1 MSNNGTLSICL
12 VTSDIETIRSVKAS
26 CPPPNVIH
34 VFSQD
39 QLVNEH
45 HTISD
50 HGMHIVDKAADADA
64 VLVEWSFQEAPAI
77 NTLCFRIRRDLLGP
91 VLMVTREGPETLTAC
106 LAAGADDVI
115 QLPVYLPLVQA
126 HVLSYR
132 RLIQAALLAEPNR
145 ANGLQDKPEHSEL
158 HFGPLRLSH
167 RKHRFFIHDEEVELT
182 PREFALL
189 DYLLKQPGA
198 LLSRSD
204 ILNAVWGLNF
214 DTGTNMVDVY
224 MHYLRRKLDSR
235 GLGDMIE
242 TVRGLGYR
250 LIQAQD

>member
-1 MSNNGTLSICL
+1 MGDNGTLSICL

-34 VFSQD
+34 VFTQE

-50 HGMHIVDKAADADA
+50 HGMRIVEKAASSDA
-64 VLVEWSFQEAPAI
+64 VLVEWSFEEAPAI
-77 NTLCFRIRRDLLGP
+77 NTLCFRIRRDLLAP
-91 VLMVTREGPETLTAC
+91 VLMISRDGPETLTAC
-106 LAAGADDVI
+106 LAAGADDVV

-132 RLIQAALLAEPNR
+132 RLIHAALLAEPNQS
-145 ANGLQDKPEHSEL
+145 NGLKDESEHSEA

-167 RKHRFFIHDEEVELT
+167 RKHRFFIKSEEVELT

-189 DYLLKQPGA
+189 DYLLQQPGV
-198 LLSRSD
+198 LRSRSD

-235 GLGDMIE
+235 GFGDMIE

-250 LIQAQD
+250 LVPAEK